1 MILKK
6 QSEMKLLLC
15 SNVFDDVTNFGKYLG
30 KQNISFPSNIKNS
43 LIIDGMQNNMAKKV
57 FWQV

>member
-30 KQNISFPSNIKNS
+30 EQNISFPSNIKNS